1 MAVNS
6 NTEKTYDVTT
16 IREDLQ
22 DAFISIS
29 PLETPFQS
37 AIGRKTAANTFVEW
51 TEVDLA
57 APVKTNRVKEGEA
70 APDNDAP
77 TNGKRLGNYTQ
88 ISDKVV
94 EVSST
99 ADAVNGAGDIQTIA
113 KQVAF
118 KLKELKR
125 DMEVMLLSNIA
136 ANAGGADTAR
146 AAAGLPAF
154 LRTNVSRSTGTV
166 AGANPTLS
174 GTTAGYPNAAAT
186 DGTARAL
193 TEDMLK
199 AVIAACWDSGAEP
212 SIVLCGSAVKQK
224 ISTSFTGSAT
234 KYQDMTDSK
243 KLSAAIDIYVSD
255 FGTLQIVPTRFLE
268 TRTANSATIA
278 GRDVFVLDP
287 SYARLAFLQ
296 NVKQTPLAKTGHSE
310 RRLIATEYTLQVDS
324 EKAHGIIA
332 DINGAL

>member
-1 MAVNS
+1 MAVTA

-37 AIGRKTAANTFVEW
+37 AIGRKSAANTYFEW

-57 APVKTNRVKEGEA
+57 SPAANRVKEGEA
-70 APDNDAP
+70 DPANDAP

-94 EVSST
+94 AVSTT
-99 ADAVNGAGDIQTIA
+99 ADAVNGAGDIQTLA

-118 KLKELKR
+118 KLKEMKR
-125 DMEVMLLSNIA
+125 DMEVMLLSNVA
-136 ANAGGADTAR
+136 ADAGGADEAR
-146 AAAGLPAF
+146 ITAGLPAF
-154 LRTNVSRSTGTV
+154 LRSNVDRSTGTV
-166 AGANPTLS
+166 DGANPTLS
-174 GTTAGYPNAAAT
+174 GTTSGYPNAAAT
-186 DGTARAL
+186 DGSVRAL

-199 AVIAACWDSGAEP
+199 SVIAKCWDNGAEP

-224 ISTSFTGSAT
+224 ISSTFTGSAT

-268 TRTANSATIA
+268 TRTANSETVA

-296 NVKQTPLAKTGHSE
+296 NVKQTPLAKTGHAE
-310 RRLIATEYTLQVDS
+310 RRLISAEYGLQVDS